1 MDIRQSGSIIEV
13 DGVIKTINDSQML
26 VNAIKDASKNGSVVV
41 KVNDS
46 FSLPST
52 VIGELLKI
60 KDNGVNVTLEV
71 KDEKIEY
78 NGENQFAKLLISKS
92 EKYTVVDLEDNG
104 DGFDVSKILKSE
116 WFNKYHG
123 RGIKMLKKLS
133 DGIYYNQ
140 KGNRVK
146 LYFKL

>member
-26 VNAIKDASKNGSVVV
+26 VNAIKDAARNGSVVI

-71 KDEKIEY
+71 KDEILYELLDDLNLVSTFNVRKI
-78 NGENQFAKLLISKS
+78 
-92 EKYTVVDLEDNG
+92 
-104 DGFDVSKILKSE
+104 
-116 WFNKYHG
+116 
-123 RGIKMLKKLS
+123 
-133 DGIYYNQ
+133 
-140 KGNRVK
+140 
-146 LYFKL
+146 

>member
-1 MDIRQSGSIIEV
+1 MDIKQSGSIIEV

-26 VNAIKDASKNGSVVV
+26 VSAIKDAARNGNVVI

-71 KDEKIEY
+71 KDEILYELLDDL
-78 NGENQFAKLLISKS
+78 NLVSAFNVRKL
-92 EKYTVVDLEDNG
+92 
-104 DGFDVSKILKSE
+104 
-116 WFNKYHG
+116 
-123 RGIKMLKKLS
+123 
-133 DGIYYNQ
+133 
-140 KGNRVK
+140 
-146 LYFKL
+146 